1 MEHPDYI
8 ELIQGSSRDKFIA
21 SCPFPFLV
29 GGDVLAKPRGPQPT
43 VHGKEYPEIQ
53 RFLASGKP
61 PPMTK
66 TERPIVLGVRKVQK
80 AFPSMITVGRTSNN
94 DVVLSDV
101 QISKFHAFFRQQ
113 DGGRFE
119 LLDAGSRNGTWV
131 GENKVP
137 SKGDAHPVRVG
148 DELQF
153 GQLRFSFFDAARCWD
168 TVRGLLG
175 G

>member
-1 MEHPDYI
+1 MEQPDYI
-8 ELIQGSSRDKFIA
+8 DLILGSTREKFIS
-21 SCPFPFLV
+21 SCPYPFLV

-53 RFLASGKP
+53 RFLASGRP
-61 PPMTK
+61 PQLNK
-66 TERPIVLGVRKVQK
+66 PIVLGVRKVQK
-80 AFPSMITVGRTSNN
+80 AFPSMITLGRTSNN

-113 DGGRFE
+113 DGGRYE

-131 GENKVP
+131 GETKVAP
-137 SKGDAHPVRVG
+137 KGDAHPVRYG

-153 GQLRFSFFDAARCWD
+153 GQLRFVFMDAARCWEV
-168 TVRGLLG
+168 VRERLG
-175 G
+175 AH